1 MTAQSDFRADT
12 ASTRPAE
19 TWELHRTI
27 TPKTIGILLIIAMA
41 GAFSAKNVELDK
53 AVSESWGAVLMI
65 IGVQDESKVING
77 AANFLKKS
85 FPLQI
90 STIQETNRI
99 ENFDPNDL
107 PLFSYVE
114 MRTEREY
121 SVIESKFTEVTGEFL
136 VKPTGYLIKVL
147 IKMWETI
154 EMAIWGTV
162 FSVLLAIPLSICGT
176 TSYTPHRILYS
187 VSRSICSFN
196 RAMPEL
202 ILALFFVLMYGFG
215 PVAGIMALALH
226 TSGFLGKFFADEI
239 ENADPGPQRA
249 LRGTGANRLKVLR
262 FAVFPQ
268 VLPQYYAYVQYI
280 LERNIRTATILGIVG
295 AGGIGTELK
304 GRWDL
309 FDYDHVA
316 TILLVIFLTVVLL
329 EAATQRLRAK
339 AI

>member
-1 MTAQSDFRADT
+1 MATVDP
-12 ASTRPAE
+12 PARFPSE
-19 TWELHRTI
+19 GWVLHRTV
-27 TPKTIGILLIIAMA
+27 TPKIIAVLFILA
-41 GAFSAKNVELDK
+41 VLASFSAKNVELDK
-53 AVSESWGAVLMI
+53 ALTESGQAI
-65 IGVQDESKVING
+65 ASIFGFGESKVLNG
-77 AANFLKKS
+77 AGNFLSKA
-85 FPLQI
+85 FPLQV

-107 PLFSYVE
+107 PMFSYVE
-114 MRTEREY
+114 VRVEREY
-121 SVIESKFTEVTGEFL
+121 SVIQEKFTEKEAEFL
-136 VKPTGYLIKVL
+136 VKPVGYLIKVL

-162 FSVLLAIPLSICGT
+162 FSVLLAIPLAILGARN
-176 TSYTPHRILYS
+176 YTPHAAIYQ

-215 PVAGIMALALH
+215 PIAGILALALH

-249 LRGTGANRLKVLR
+249 LRATGANRLKVLR
-262 FAVFPQ
+262 YAVIPQ
-268 VLPQYYAYVQYI
+268 VLPQYYAYIQYI
-280 LERNIRTATILGIVG
+280 LERNIRTATVLGIVG

-316 TILLVIFLTVVLL
+316 TILLVIFITVVLL
-329 EAATQRLRAK
+329 EIFTQRLRNK

>member
-1 MTAQSDFRADT
+1 MAPTDT
-12 ASTRPAE
+12 TTRLPSE
-19 TWELHRTI
+19 SWELHRTI
-27 TPKTIGILLIIAMA
+27 TSKTIGILLIVMLLA
-41 GAFSAKNVELDK
+41 GFSAKNVELDK
-53 AVSESWGAVLMI
+53 AASETWGAVASML
-65 IGVQDESKVING
+65 GFGESKVING
-77 AANFLKKS
+77 AANFLSKS

-99 ENFDPNDL
+99 ENFDPNNL
-107 PLFSYVE
+107 PWFSYVE
-114 MRTEREY
+114 VRTEREY
-121 SVIESKFTEVTGEFL
+121 SVIQEKFTEIEAEFL
-136 VKPTGYLIKVL
+136 VRPVGYLVKVL
-147 IKMWETI
+147 VKMWETI
-154 EMAIWGTV
+154 EMAIWGTI
-162 FSVLLAIPLSICGT
+162 FSVLLAIPLAYGAAKN
-176 TSYTPHRILYS
+176 YTPHPAVYQA
-187 VSRSICSFN
+187 SRAICGFN

-215 PVAGIMALALH
+215 PIAGILALALH

-249 LRGTGANRLKVLR
+249 LRGTGANKVKVLR
-262 FAVFPQ
+262 YAVIPQ

-280 LERNIRTATILGIVG
+280 LERNIRTATVLGIVG

-316 TILLVIFLTVVLL
+316 TILLVIFLTVVVL
-329 EAATQRLRAK
+329 ELATQRLRMR

>member
-1 MTAQSDFRADT
+1 MVTPDKTVR
-12 ASTRPAE
+12 RPSE
-19 TWELHRTI
+19 SWTLHRTV
-27 TPKTIGILLIIAMA
+27 TPLTVGVLFLIAVLA
-41 GAFSAKNVELDK
+41 AFSAKNMELDK
-53 AVSESWGAVLMI
+53 AVTETGNAATALF
-65 IGVQDESKVING
+65 GFNDSKVLNG
-77 AANFLKKS
+77 AGNFLSKA

-99 ENFDPNDL
+99 EGFDPDNL

-114 MRTEREY
+114 DRVEREY
-121 SVIESKFTEVTGEFL
+121 SVIQEKYTETKAEFL
-136 VKPTGYLIKVL
+136 VKPIGYLVKVL

-162 FSVLLAIPLSICGT
+162 FSILLAMPLAFFGASN
-176 TSYTPHRILYS
+176 YTPHNAAYQI
-187 VSRSICSFN
+187 SRAICSFN

-249 LRGTGANRLKVLR
+249 LKGTGANRLKVLR
-262 FAVFPQ
+262 YAVLPQ
-268 VLPQYYAYVQYI
+268 VLPQYYAYIQYI
-280 LERNIRTATILGIVG
+280 LERNIRTATVLGIVG

-316 TILLVIFLTVVLL
+316 TILLVIFITVVLL
-329 EAATQRLRAK
+329 ELLTQRLRTR

>member
-1 MTAQSDFRADT
+1 MAI
-12 ASTRPAE
+12 AE
-19 TWELHRTI
+19 PSGRYPSESWELHRTI
-27 TPKTIGILLIIAMA
+27 TPKTIGILLIIAIVA
-41 GAFSAKNVELDK
+41 AFSAKNVELDK
-53 AVSESWGAVLMI
+53 AATETWQAIASSVGF
-65 IGVQDESKVING
+65 GESKVING
-77 AANFLKKS
+77 AGNFLSKA

-99 ENFDPNDL
+99 EEFDPNDL
-107 PLFSYVE
+107 PWLSYVE
-114 MRTEREY
+114 TRVEREY
-121 SVIESKFTEVTGEFL
+121 SVIQEKFTETEAEFL
-136 VKPTGYLIKVL
+136 VKPLGYLVKVL

-162 FSVLLAIPLSICGT
+162 FSVLLAIPLAVFGARN
-176 TSYTPHRILYS
+176 YTPHPLVYQAA
-187 VSRSICSFN
+187 RSICSFN

-215 PVAGIMALALH
+215 PIAGILALALH

-249 LRGTGANRLKVLR
+249 LKATGANRLKVLR
-262 FAVFPQ
+262 FAVLPQ
-268 VLPQYYAYVQYI
+268 VLPQYYAYIQYI
-280 LERNIRTATILGIVG
+280 LERNIRTATVLGIVG

-316 TILLVIFLTVVLL
+316 TILLVIFITVVLL
-329 EAATQRLRAK
+329 EVITQRLRNK

>member
-1 MTAQSDFRADT
+1 MAEDQSRLP
-12 ASTRPAE
+12 SE
-19 TWELHRTI
+19 SWELHRTI
-27 TPKTIGILLIIAMA
+27 TPKTIGLLLVIALA
-41 GAFSAKNVELDK
+41 AAISAKNMELDK
-53 AVSESWGAVLMI
+53 AASETWQAIASAFGF
-65 IGVQDESKVING
+65 GHSKVISG
-77 AANFLKKS
+77 ASNFLSKA

-99 ENFDPNDL
+99 ENFDSDNL

-114 MRTEREY
+114 TRTEREY
-121 SVIESKFTEVTGEFL
+121 SVIEEKFTETKAEFL
-136 VKPTGYLIKVL
+136 VKPVGYLVKVL

-162 FSVLLAIPLSICGT
+162 FSILIAIPLAICAARN
-176 TSYTPHRILYS
+176 YTPHISIYQ
-187 VSRSICSFN
+187 VSRAICSFN

-215 PVAGIMALALH
+215 PIAGIFALALH

-249 LRGTGANRLKVLR
+249 LKATGASRIKTLRYAVL
-262 FAVFPQ
+262 PQ
-268 VLPQYYAYVQYI
+268 VLPQYYAYIQYI
-280 LERNIRTATILGIVG
+280 LERNIRTATVLGIVG

-316 TILLVIFLTVVLL
+316 TILLIIFLTVVLL
-329 EAATQRLRAK
+329 ELVTQRLRNR

>member
-1 MTAQSDFRADT
+1 MSKLEIQAKHPSECWA
-12 ASTRPAE
+12 
-19 TWELHRTI
+19 LHRTV
-27 TPKTIGILLIIAMA
+27 TPLTVGILFVLAVLF
-41 GAFSAKNVELDK
+41 AFSAKNMELDT
-53 AVSESWGAVLMI
+53 AVSETGSAVTGLF
-65 IGVQDESKVING
+65 GFNDSKVLNG
-77 AANFLKKS
+77 ASNFLERA

-99 ENFDPNDL
+99 ENFDPDNL
-107 PLFSYVE
+107 PMFSYVE
-114 MRTEREY
+114 TRVEREY
-121 SVIESKFTEVTGEFL
+121 SVIAEKYTETEAEFL
-136 VKPTGYLIKVL
+136 VKPVGYITKVL

-162 FSVLLAIPLSICGT
+162 FSILLAIPLALCGAKN
-176 TSYTPHRILYS
+176 YTPHKAAYQVARG
-187 VSRSICSFN
+187 ICSFN

-239 ENADPGPQRA
+239 ENSDPGPQRA
-249 LRGTGANRLKVLR
+249 LKSTGANRFKVLR
-262 FAVFPQ
+262 YAVIPQ
-268 VLPQYYAYVQYI
+268 VLPQYYAYIQYI
-280 LERNIRTATILGIVG
+280 LERNIRTATVLGIVG

-316 TILLVIFLTVVLL
+316 TILLAIFITVVLL
-329 EAATQRLRAK
+329 ELVTQRLRSK
-339 AI
+339 VI

>member
-1 MTAQSDFRADT
+1 MAQT
-12 ASTRPAE
+12 LNNSTISPRPSE

-27 TPKTIGILLIIAMA
+27 NPLTIGVLLVLAILT
-41 GAFSAKNVELDK
+41 AFSAKNVELDK
-53 AVSESWGAVLMI
+53 AATETWGAVLGI
-65 IGVQDESKVING
+65 LGYEDSKVVNG
-77 AANFLKKS
+77 ASNFLKKS
-85 FPLQI
+85 FPIQM

-99 ENFDPNDL
+99 ENLDRDNL
-107 PLFSYVE
+107 PWFSYIE
-114 MRTEREY
+114 ERTEREY
-121 SVIESKFTEVTGEFL
+121 SVIESKFTEIRSEFL
-136 VKPTGYLIKVL
+136 VKPYGYLVKVL

-154 EMAIWGTV
+154 EMAIWGTI
-162 FSVLLAIPLSICGT
+162 FSILLAIPLSIFGAKNF
-176 TSYTPHRILYS
+176 TPHRALYS
-187 VSRSICSFN
+187 ISRAICSFN

-215 PVAGIMALALH
+215 PIAGIFALALH

-249 LRGTGANRLKVLR
+249 MHATGANRIKVLR
-262 FAVFPQ
+262 YAVLPE

-280 LERNIRTATILGIVG
+280 LERNIRTATVLGIVG

-316 TILLVIFLTVVLL
+316 TILLVIFLTVVVL
-329 EAATQRLRAK
+329 EFIVQRLRSK
-339 AI
+339 VM

>member
-1 MTAQSDFRADT
+1 MATLDLTGRVPSE
-12 ASTRPAE
+12 S
-19 TWELHRTI
+19 WELHRTI
-27 TPKTIGILLIIAMA
+27 TPKTIGILLIIAILA
-41 GAFSAKNVELDK
+41 AFSAKNVELDK
-53 AVSESWGAVLMI
+53 AVTETGQAIASLFGF
-65 IGVQDESKVING
+65 GESKVLNG
-77 AANFLKKS
+77 AGNFVLKA
-85 FPLQI
+85 FPIQM

-99 ENFDPNDL
+99 ENFDPNNL

-114 MRTEREY
+114 VRVEREY
-121 SVIESKFTEVTGEFL
+121 SVIQEKFTDTEAEFL
-136 VKPTGYLIKVL
+136 VKPVGYLVKVL

-162 FSVLLAIPLSICGT
+162 FSVLLAIPLAIFGARN
-176 TSYTPHRILYS
+176 YTPHNS
-187 VSRSICSFN
+187 VYQISRAICSFN

-215 PVAGIMALALH
+215 PIAGILALALH

-249 LRGTGANRLKVLR
+249 LRATGANRIKVLR
-262 FAVFPQ
+262 FAVMPQ
-268 VLPQYYAYVQYI
+268 VLPQYYAYIQYI
-280 LERNIRTATILGIVG
+280 LERNIRTATVLGIVG

-316 TILLVIFLTVVLL
+316 TILLVIFITVVLL
-329 EAATQRLRAK
+329 EVVTQRLRTK